1 MVVYQS
7 PKLMIKVRILFEVH
21 RLLIK
26 IKLNM
31 VTVLEFKEVM
41 GNCVNAGKVTVEH
54 NFKDIN
60 KLIQYLKDNWF
71 DLENADKID
80 SIEID
85 LDIEGDFLLTINSL
99 GDE

>member
-1 MVVYQS
+1 
-7 PKLMIKVRILFEVH
+7 
-21 RLLIK
+21 
-26 IKLNM
+26 M

-54 NFKDIN
+54 NFENID

-99 GDE
+99 IIGIVKYAPKTIQKYHPHSKG

>member
-1 MVVYQS
+1 
-7 PKLMIKVRILFEVH
+7 MIKVQILFEVR

-26 IKLNM
+26 TKLNM

-54 NFKDIN
+54 NFENID

-85 LDIEGDFLLTINSL
+85 LDIEGDFLLTINPL
-99 GDE
+99 EDE